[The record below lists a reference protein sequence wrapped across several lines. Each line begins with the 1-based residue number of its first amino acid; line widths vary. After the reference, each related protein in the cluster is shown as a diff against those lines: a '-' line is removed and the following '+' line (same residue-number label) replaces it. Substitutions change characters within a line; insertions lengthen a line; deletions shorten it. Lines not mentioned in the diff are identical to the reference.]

1 MQRGSDKHGFRLDDA
16 MERETRGLVQ
26 AGRDTR
32 AEEWRSAEPA
42 GEDQPDVDR
51 APSTTLAGGTPEG
64 MSAEDLDARAEL
76 AAALGK
82 EVWPAETVDLRAKAA
97 EADAPDR
104 VIDLLA
110 ATEERTWTNL
120 AELWEHLT
128 GEAERTR
135 F

>member
-1 MQRGSDKHGFRLDDA
+1 MDEAL
-16 MERETRGLVQ
+16 ERETRGMVQ

-64 MSAEDLDARAEL
+64 MTAEDLDARAEL

-82 EVWPAETVDLRAKAA
+82 EVWPAQTVELRAKAA
-97 EADAPDR
+97 ESDAPDR

-128 GEAERTR
+128 GEAETTR